1 MSEAETSST
10 TRKRGGLAGSGAG
23 SASGGRHSIPM
34 GALQLNRQGFAPGG
48 QAAAVAG
55 QQQLQQPRRGVSLRQ
70 PVVQFSGVSSTLF
83 EDDPGIMSEVETVST
98 SGRRRQQQQQQ
109 KLAEKHALPV
119 VRTPSKTLE
128 RPLGAQLYQPHFV
141 TMYQRDRVCQRL
153 LP

>member
-23 SASGGRHSIPM
+23 SSSGGRHSIPM
-34 GALQLNRQGFAPGG
+34 GALQLNRQGFAPGQPG
-48 QAAAVAG
+48 VAG

-128 RPLGAQLYQPHFV
+128 RPLGTQLYQSHFV
-141 TMYQRDRVCQRL
+141 AMYR
-153 LP
+153 